1 MLVEIQSS
9 CLIFDAFGRLMG
21 DNNNSENNF
30 GGGEGA
36 IRYESPRPGSQVN
49 QFFSFFFSFNY
60 FQFYCFNLSFLLFLF
75 LLVNRRHL
83 SSSSISPINVDQW

>member
-49 QFFSFFFSFNY
+49 QFFSFFFLLIIFN
-60 FQFYCFNLSFLLFLF
+60 FIVLIFLSFSFF
-75 LLVNRRHL
+75 YRRHL